1 MPRPIDSQRG
11 MSLIETM
18 IAMLVLTV
26 GAIGMASVFL
36 YGMQS
41 AASSPNEL
49 VATQKAAEA
58 IESVFAARDAHTITW
73 AQLRN
78 VSDGGVF
85 LGGELQLKTAG
96 NDGIILTGDAGEA
109 VETVLLPGIDQVLGT
124 ADDKTDSLQA
134 FTRQIAIANVT
145 GSTDLRV
152 ITVTVKFPAGTIKR
166 TYSITAYIS
175 AFS

>member
-1 MPRPIDSQRG
+1 MRRQIDSQRG

-41 AASSPNEL
+41 ASSSPNEV

-78 VSDGGVF
+78 VANGGIF

-96 NDGIILTGDAGEA
+96 NDGIILTGDNDEV
-109 VETVLLPGIDQVLGT
+109 VETALLPGVDQLLGT
-124 ADDKTDSLQA
+124 ADDKTESLA
-134 FTRQIAIANVT
+134 GFTRQIAIADVA
-145 GSTDLRV
+145 GVTDLRV
-152 ITVTVKFPAGTIKR
+152 ITVTVKYPAGAVTR

-175 AFS
+175 AFA

>member
-1 MPRPIDSQRG
+1 MRMHIDSQRG

-41 AASSPNEL
+41 ATSSPNEL

-78 VSDGGVF
+78 TSNGGSF
-85 LGGELQLKTAG
+85 LVGELQLKTAG
-96 NDGIILTGDAGEA
+96 NDGIIPTGDTGEV
-109 VETVLLPGIDQVLGT
+109 VETVVMPGVDQQLGT
-124 ADDKTDSLQA
+124 ADDKTETLSG
-134 FTRQIAIANVT
+134 FTRQIAIADVT
-145 GSTDLRV
+145 GATDLRV
-152 ITVTVKFPAGTIKR
+152 ITVTVKYPAGAIKL